1 MNIMRNVALLLLL
14 ALACVSCYVY
24 RPYENQLEGQLMEVP
39 LAKQDKE
46 LELFFAGESMPEKDY
61 LRLGMLKE
69 ARTSY
74 NTNLK
79 SLLDRLKTKAEEMG
93 ADAIIIMG
101 AGDTE
106 RVHSV
111 GEDNTYSVPSE
122 NMWGLAIRYLDNL
135 QFEENVLS
143 HLEVTGLDANTKSAN
158 GVIDIA
164 LDGSLDAPVSDKWM
178 QYVYNHSL
186 EYLMESEQDWRFTKV
201 QVDTPSNLYDII
213 RVQSQG
219 VATKAKVRISYDRYE
234 WPTDLRITYLNQ
246 RQVNE
251 NMVLVYDDQN
261 RIVERRWK
269 EYGGK
274 NMVVTRS
281 YDAAGLVTREDYSMQ
296 RGDSEIAPYLS
307 VDYHYF
313 TEDDLMQMIEKEQVV
328 RVGS

>member
-1 MNIMRNVALLLLL
+1 MNIMRNVALLLFLT
-14 ALACVSCYVY
+14 LACTSCYVY
-24 RPYENQLEGQLMEVP
+24 HPYGQHREGQLTTVP

-79 SLLDRLKTKAEEMG
+79 SLLDRLKIKAQAMG
-93 ADAIIIMG
+93 ADAIIVMG

-106 RVHSV
+106 RVNSL
-111 GEDNTYSVPSE
+111 GESSYSVPSE

-135 QFEENVLS
+135 QFEQNVLS
-143 HLEVTGLDANTKSAN
+143 HLEVTGLDINTKSAS

-164 LDGSLDAPVSDKWM
+164 PDGSLEAPVKERWM
-178 QYVYNHSL
+178 QYVYSHSL
-186 EYLMESEQDWRFTKV
+186 EYLMESEQNWRFTKV
-201 QVDTPSNLYDII
+201 QVGTPSNLYDII
-213 RVQSQG
+213 RVQNQVGGIKS
-219 VATKAKVRISYDRYE
+219 KVRISYDRYDK
-234 WPTDLRITYLNQ
+234 PTDLRITYLNQ

-251 NMVLVYDDQN
+251 TMVLVYDGQN

-281 YDAAGLVTREDYSMQ
+281 YDAAGLILREDYTMQ
-296 RGDSEIAPYLS
+296 RGDSGAVPYLS
-307 VDYHYF
+307 VDYHYL
-313 TEDDLMQMIEKEQVV
+313 TEDDLIQLIEKEQVV
-328 RVGS
+328 KVGS